1 MNAREWLG
9 REEAGR
15 GGRPF
20 GSMPSEMAG
29 AHGWGRQTVRCVGG
43 YAEAEPLQER
53 RAAPWDE
60 RLRAAEE
67 RAVRTAQR
75 LERMMGEILAASR
88 ALDGLD
94 ALERKVD
101 GVAGAVERLAADDA
115 AAQAAGKLDELLLAA
130 RALGDSMAAHAAADA
145 QRVQAADEARDGLS
159 RLSERFEA
167 RIAKTDYEEA
177 VLKQMSDEVQQHRD
191 GLYRRIVEP
200 LVSEVVEVYDG
211 MGATLARHRVQA
223 LCGAADAEPL
233 LRDMESCRQ
242 MIGDLL
248 RNWGVEEWRP
258 SPGDALEPLRCRA
271 VRAVPTDDPAL
282 HRTVAETISAG
293 YAFDGKV
300 LRPAQVAV
308 CSLVAKPTAAAP
320 AADAADAAD
329 AAPERMVDAA
339 DAANSPEADAPRTDA
354 ADGTGERA
362 DPAGTAVPEAAT
374 GSEAEAAADV
384 PDAEGAAA
392 PSADAPAP
400 SITKRAEEAV
410 PDDGPSAAASAFE
423 PEPVEPA
430 APAASTADLAP
441 DEPAF
446 HPAPAPRRPVPPVPP
461 APPAPCRQGR

>member
-67 RAVRTAQR
+67 RADRTAQR

-200 LVSEVVEVYDG
+200 LVSEVVEAYDG
-211 MGATLARHRVQA
+211 MGATLARHSAQA

-308 CSLVAKPTAAAP
+308 CSLAAKPAAAAP
-320 AADAADAAD
+320 AADAADAA
-329 AAPERMVDAA
+329 PERAA
-339 DAANSPEADAPRTDA
+339 EAAAVANGSEADAPRTDA
-354 ADGTGERA
+354 ADGTGGRA

-374 GSEAEAAADV
+374 GSGAEAAADV

-400 SITKRAEEAV
+400 SIAKRAEDAA
-410 PDDGPSAAASAFE
+410 PDDGPSAAASASE

-441 DEPAF
+441 DESAF